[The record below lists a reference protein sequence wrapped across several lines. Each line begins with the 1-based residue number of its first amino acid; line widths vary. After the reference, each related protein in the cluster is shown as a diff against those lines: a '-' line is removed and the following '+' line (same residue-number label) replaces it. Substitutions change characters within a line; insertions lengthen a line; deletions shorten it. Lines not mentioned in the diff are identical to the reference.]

1 MSTNQKSPIDINM
14 IINTIKKVI
23 ESVKSANQTNP
34 DEATA
39 PESVFDSIYRKVE
52 DTMKNIN
59 FNKTS
64 TAPSDELGSDSGFL
78 NDLGKE
84 TPHPNQTEI
93 DKVKAE
99 FKSQESVV
107 KGEFQAKLDELKK
120 EFKTKHENLKGEFQ
134 TKLDALKKA

>member
-14 IINTIKKVI
+14 IISTVKKVI
-23 ESVKSANQTNP
+23 DSVKSSNQTNP

-52 DTMKNIN
+52 DTMKQIN
-59 FNKTS
+59 LNKTAN
-64 TAPSDELGSDSGFL
+64 TAPEDELGSDSGFL
-78 NDLGKE
+78 NDMGTE
-84 TPHPNQTEI
+84 TIHPKQAEM

-99 FKSQESVV
+99 FKSQESVI

-120 EFKTKHENLKGEFQ
+120 EFKTKHDGLKAEFQ
-134 TKLDALKKA
+134 TKLDALK